1 MTVTL
6 CGAVCLR
13 LSRDILLS
21 QGPCFHHLTH
31 HSNHFNETVIMLKRG
46 LRGLDDTP
54 INQALRAGLFYFLDS
69 RDQQR
74 EEANKGKKSEDP
86 SEKSK
91 MHVLKTGLSVWLLQK
106 SLPGDIH
113 HQSYRTCNNPPER
126 TTKQSVDWQGTL
138 SENEDITGLA
148 GRLCKCIC
156 VFPGAAGARL
166 EKGVC
171 WLIFLIQEAP
181 IKNPGFANM
190 TVFLP
195 PTDLCCDSNDT
206 KIYIEKL
213 ISEQQQWDS
222 LHEEREAMS
231 CPWN

>member
-91 MHVLKTGLSVWLLQK
+91 MHVLKRGFQCDSCRKACQEIFTTSLTGLIITHQRERQSRAWTGRAHSVRTRTLQ
-106 SLPGDIH
+106 
-113 HQSYRTCNNPPER
+113 
-126 TTKQSVDWQGTL
+126 DW
-138 SENEDITGLA
+138 
-148 GRLCKCIC
+148 
-156 VFPGAAGARL
+156 PGASVNVYASSRVLQVQG
-166 EKGVC
+166 
-171 WLIFLIQEAP
+171 
-181 IKNPGFANM
+181 
-190 TVFLP
+190 
-195 PTDLCCDSNDT
+195 
-206 KIYIEKL
+206 
-213 ISEQQQWDS
+213 
-222 LHEEREAMS
+222 
-231 CPWN
+231 